1 MKRAKRT
8 KWDGM
13 RTDGKECVLPHFIGE
28 CACYEFDD
36 ERMCVHPCIFIGE
49 SVFAASLFCAKK
61 SCFYNDGKLPKK
73 CKYRQTERNASYE
86 SEEG

>member
-1 MKRAKRT
+1 MKRDMT
-8 KWDGM
+8 
-13 RTDGKECVLPHFIGE
+13 RTDGEESVMPHFVGE

-49 SVFAASLFCAKK
+49 SVFAANLFCAKK
-61 SCFYNDGKLPKK
+61 SRFYNDGNLPKK
-73 CKYRQTERNASYE
+73 CKYRQMEREASNE